1 MLNDVKEYTNNS
13 NSYSTDEVKTGEK
26 WIDGKPI
33 YRKVVDFGVLPN
45 ATTKTVTFDTVS
57 ADTWV
62 NVMALAKSTDG
73 TVINIPYVDTSAAS
87 HSIAYV
93 INDGRIQVNTGSV
106 DRSGYNKCYFKLE
119 YTKTTDQ

>member
-1 MLNDVKEYTNNS
+1 MLNVVKEYVDNS
-13 NSYSTDEVKTGEK
+13 NSYSTDEVKTYEK

-33 YRKVVDFGVLPN
+33 YRKVVDFGALPN

-73 TVINIPYVDTSAAS
+73 NVINIPYADTSAAS
-87 HSIAYV
+87 HSITYV

-119 YTKTTDQ
+119 YTKTTD